1 MNNQTIY
8 NIKNI
13 LYNVILLEGITMIG
27 KKIRLERIFNRNTGR
42 TVIAPMDHGVSS
54 GPIKGIIN
62 IDDTV
67 EEISQ
72 GGADA
77 ILMHKGIVQRGH
89 RGYGKDIGLIV
100 HLSASTSLAP
110 DPNNKVT
117 VTSVEKAIQL
127 GADAVSVHV
136 NLGSATESEMLQEL
150 GEIAETCDYW
160 GIPLLAMMYP
170 RGQKVENELDVEF
183 VKHAARVGSELGV
196 DIVKTNYTGDPD
208 SFKEVVE
215 GALVPVVIAGGP
227 KVETDEELLTMV
239 KDSLSVGGAGVAFGR
254 NLFQAENPGKITK
267 AISEVVHNDLEVE
280 EALKLLK

>member
-1 MNNQTIY
+1 M
-8 NIKNI
+8 
-13 LYNVILLEGITMIG
+13 MIG
-27 KKIRLERIFNRNTGR
+27 KKIRLERIINRHTGR
-42 TVIAPMDHGVSS
+42 TVIAPMDYGVSN
-54 GPIKGIIN
+54 GPMKGIID
-62 IDDTV
+62 IDKTV
-67 EEISQ
+67 ESISQ

-77 ILMHKGIVQRGH
+77 ILMHKGIVEQGH

-110 DPNNKVT
+110 NPNNKVI

-136 NLGSATESEMLQEL
+136 NLGSETESEMLQEL
-150 GEIAETCDYW
+150 GEISETCSYW

-170 RGQKVENELDVEF
+170 RGQKVENEHDVEL

-227 KVETDEELLTMV
+227 KVDTDEELLQMV
-239 KDSLSVGGAGVAFGR
+239 KDSIEVGGAGVAFGR

-267 AISEVVHNDLEVE
+267 AISEVVHNDLEVN
-280 EALKLLK
+280 EALKFLK

>member
-1 MNNQTIY
+1 M
-8 NIKNI
+8 
-13 LYNVILLEGITMIG
+13 MIG
-27 KKIRLERIFNRNTGR
+27 KKIRLERIINRHTGR
-42 TVIAPMDHGVSS
+42 TVIAPMDHGVSD
-54 GPIKGIIN
+54 GPMKGIID
-62 IDDTV
+62 IDKTV
-67 EEISQ
+67 ESISQ

-77 ILMHKGIVQRGH
+77 ILMHKGIVEQGH

-110 DPNNKVT
+110 NPNNKVI

-136 NLGSATESEMLQEL
+136 NLGSETESEMLQEL
-150 GEIAETCDYW
+150 GEISETCSYW

-170 RGQKVENELDVEF
+170 RGQKVENEHDVEL

-227 KVETDEELLTMV
+227 KVDTDEELLQMV
-239 KDSLSVGGAGVAFGR
+239 KDSIEVGGGGVAFGR

-267 AISEVVHNDLEVE
+267 AISEVVHNDLEVN
-280 EALKLLK
+280 EALKFLK

>member
-1 MNNQTIY
+1 M
-8 NIKNI
+8 
-13 LYNVILLEGITMIG
+13 MIG
-27 KKIRLERIFNRNTGR
+27 KKIGLERIINRHTGR
-42 TVIAPMDHGVSS
+42 TVIAPMDHGVSN
-54 GPIKGIIN
+54 GPMKGIID
-62 IDDTV
+62 IDKTV
-67 EEISQ
+67 ESISQ

-77 ILMHKGIVQRGH
+77 ILMHKGIVEQGH

-110 DPNNKVT
+110 NPNNKVI

-136 NLGSATESEMLQEL
+136 NLGSETESEMLQEL
-150 GEIAETCDYW
+150 GEISETCSYW

-170 RGQKVENELDVEF
+170 RGQKVENEHDVEL

-227 KVETDEELLTMV
+227 KVDTDEELLQMV
-239 KDSLSVGGAGVAFGR
+239 KDSIEVGGAGVAFGR

-267 AISEVVHNDLEVE
+267 AISEVVHNDLEVN
-280 EALKLLK
+280 EALKFLK

>member
-1 MNNQTIY
+1 M
-8 NIKNI
+8 
-13 LYNVILLEGITMIG
+13 MIG
-27 KKIRLERIFNRNTGR
+27 KKIRLERIMNRDTGR

-54 GPIKGIIN
+54 GPLKGIID
-62 IDDTV
+62 IDSTI
-67 EEISQ
+67 EKISQ

-77 ILMHKGIVQRGH
+77 VLMHKGIVQQGH

-136 NLGSATESEMLQEL
+136 NLGSETESKMLQEL
-150 GEIAETCDYW
+150 GRISETCSKW
-160 GIPLLAMMYP
+160 GIPILAMMYP
-170 RGQKVENELDVEF
+170 RGQKVENEHDVEL

-208 SFKEVVE
+208 SFKEVVD

-227 KVETDEELLTMV
+227 KADTHEELLQMV
-239 KDSLSVGGAGVAFGR
+239 KDSLEVGGAGVAFGR
-254 NLFQAENPGKITK
+254 NLFQAEDPFKITK

-280 EALKLLK
+280 EALKLLD

>member
-1 MNNQTIY
+1 M
-8 NIKNI
+8 
-13 LYNVILLEGITMIG
+13 MIG
-27 KKIRLERIFNRNTGR
+27 KKIRLERIINRHTGR
-42 TVIAPMDHGVSS
+42 TVIAPMDHGVSN
-54 GPIKGIIN
+54 GPMKGIID
-62 IDDTV
+62 IDKTV
-67 EEISQ
+67 ESISQ

-77 ILMHKGIVQRGH
+77 ILMHKGIVEQGH

-110 DPNNKVT
+110 NPNNKVI

-136 NLGSATESEMLQEL
+136 NLGSETESEMLQEL
-150 GEIAETCDYW
+150 GEISETCSYW

-170 RGQKVENELDVEF
+170 RGQKVENEHDVELI
-183 VKHAARVGSELGV
+183 KHAARVGSELGV

-227 KVETDEELLTMV
+227 KVDTDEELLQMV
-239 KDSLSVGGAGVAFGR
+239 KDSIEVGGAGVAFGR

-267 AISEVVHNDLEVE
+267 AISEVVHNDLEVN
-280 EALKLLK
+280 EALKFLK

>member
-1 MNNQTIY
+1 M
-8 NIKNI
+8 
-13 LYNVILLEGITMIG
+13 MIG
-27 KKIRLERIFNRNTGR
+27 KKIRLERIINRHTGR
-42 TVIAPMDHGVSS
+42 TVIAPMDHGVSN
-54 GPIKGIIN
+54 GPMKGIID
-62 IDDTV
+62 IDKTV
-67 EEISQ
+67 ESISQ

-77 ILMHKGIVQRGH
+77 ILMHKGIVEQGH

-110 DPNNKVT
+110 NPNNKVI

-127 GADAVSVHV
+127 CADELSVHV
-136 NLGSATESEMLQEL
+136 NFGSATESEMLQEL
-150 GEIAETCDYW
+150 GEISETCSYW

-170 RGQKVENELDVEF
+170 RGQKVENEHDVEL

-227 KVETDEELLTMV
+227 KVDTDEELLQMV
-239 KDSLSVGGAGVAFGR
+239 KDSIEVGGAGVAFGR

-267 AISEVVHNDLEVE
+267 AISEVVHNDLEVN
-280 EALKLLK
+280 EALKFLK

>member
-1 MNNQTIY
+1 M
-8 NIKNI
+8 
-13 LYNVILLEGITMIG
+13 MIG
-27 KKIRLERIFNRNTGR
+27 KKIRLERIINRHTGR
-42 TVIAPMDHGVSS
+42 TVIAPMDHGVSD
-54 GPIKGIIN
+54 GPMKGIID
-62 IDDTV
+62 IDKTV
-67 EEISQ
+67 ESISQ

-77 ILMHKGIVQRGH
+77 ILMHKGIVEQGH

-110 DPNNKVT
+110 NPNNKVI

-136 NLGSATESEMLQEL
+136 NLGSETESEMLQEL
-150 GEIAETCDYW
+150 GEISETCSYW

-170 RGQKVENELDVEF
+170 RGQKVENEHDVEL

-208 SFKEVVE
+208 LFKEVVE

-227 KVETDEELLTMV
+227 KVDTDEELLQMV
-239 KDSLSVGGAGVAFGR
+239 KDSIEVGGAGVAFGR
-254 NLFQAENPGKITK
+254 NLFQAENPGKITR
-267 AISEVVHNDLEVE
+267 AISEVVHNNLEVN
-280 EALKLLK
+280 EALKFLK

>member
-1 MNNQTIY
+1 M
-8 NIKNI
+8 
-13 LYNVILLEGITMIG
+13 MIG
-27 KKIRLERIFNRNTGR
+27 KKIRLERIINRHTGR
-42 TVIAPMDHGVSS
+42 TVIAPMDHGVSD
-54 GPIKGIIN
+54 GPMKGIID
-62 IDDTV
+62 IDKTV
-67 EEISQ
+67 ESISQ

-77 ILMHKGIVQRGH
+77 ILMHKGIVEQGH

-110 DPNNKVT
+110 NPNNKVI

-136 NLGSATESEMLQEL
+136 NLGSETESEMLQEL
-150 GEIAETCDYW
+150 GEISETCSYW
-160 GIPLLAMMYP
+160 GLPLLAMMYP
-170 RGQKVENELDVEF
+170 RGQKVENEHDVEL

-227 KVETDEELLTMV
+227 KVDTDEELLQMV
-239 KDSLSVGGAGVAFGR
+239 KDSIEVGGAGVAFGR
-254 NLFQAENPGKITK
+254 NLFQAENPGKITR
-267 AISEVVHNDLEVE
+267 AISEVVHNNLEVD
-280 EALKLLK
+280 EALKFLK

>member
-1 MNNQTIY
+1 M
-8 NIKNI
+8 
-13 LYNVILLEGITMIG
+13 MIG
-27 KKIRLERIFNRNTGR
+27 KKIRLERIINRHTGR
-42 TVIAPMDHGVSS
+42 TVIAPMDHGVSN
-54 GPIKGIIN
+54 GPMKGIID
-62 IDDTV
+62 IDKTV
-67 EEISQ
+67 ESISQ

-77 ILMHKGIVQRGH
+77 ILMHKGIVEQGH

-110 DPNNKVT
+110 NPNNKVI

-136 NLGSATESEMLQEL
+136 NLGSETESEMLQEL
-150 GEIAETCDYW
+150 GEISETCSYW

-170 RGQKVENELDVEF
+170 RGQKVENEHDVEL
-183 VKHAARVGSELGV
+183 VKHSARVGSELV
-196 DIVKTNYTGDPD
+196 VYIVKTNYTGDPD

-227 KVETDEELLTMV
+227 KVDTDEELLQMV
-239 KDSLSVGGAGVAFGR
+239 KDSIEVGGAGVAFGR

-267 AISEVVHNDLEVE
+267 AISEVVHNDLEVN
-280 EALKLLK
+280 EALKFLK

>member
-1 MNNQTIY
+1 M
-8 NIKNI
+8 
-13 LYNVILLEGITMIG
+13 MIG
-27 KKIRLERIFNRNTGR
+27 KKIRLERIINRHTGR
-42 TVIAPMDHGVSS
+42 TVIAPMDHGVSN
-54 GPIKGIIN
+54 GPMKGIID
-62 IDDTV
+62 IDKTV
-67 EEISQ
+67 ESISQ

-77 ILMHKGIVQRGH
+77 ILMHKGIVEQGH

-110 DPNNKVT
+110 NPNNKVI

-136 NLGSATESEMLQEL
+136 NLGSETESEMLQEL
-150 GEIAETCDYW
+150 GEISETCSYW

-170 RGQKVENELDVEF
+170 RGQKVENEHDVEL

-227 KVETDEELLTMV
+227 KVDTDEELLQMV
-239 KDSLSVGGAGVAFGR
+239 KDSIEVGGAGVAFGR

-267 AISEVVHNDLEVE
+267 AISEIVHNDLEVN
-280 EALKLLK
+280 EALKFLK

>member
-1 MNNQTIY
+1 M
-8 NIKNI
+8 
-13 LYNVILLEGITMIG
+13 MIG
-27 KKIRLERIFNRNTGR
+27 KKIRLERIINRHTGR
-42 TVIAPMDHGVSS
+42 TVIAPMDHGVSN
-54 GPIKGIIN
+54 GPMKGIID
-62 IDDTV
+62 IDKTV
-67 EEISQ
+67 ESISQ

-77 ILMHKGIVQRGH
+77 ILMHKGIVEHGH

-110 DPNNKVT
+110 NPNNKVI

-136 NLGSATESEMLQEL
+136 NLGSETESEMLQEL
-150 GEIAETCDYW
+150 GEISETCSYW

-170 RGQKVENELDVEF
+170 RGQKVENEHDVEL

-227 KVETDEELLTMV
+227 KVDTDEELLQMV
-239 KDSLSVGGAGVAFGR
+239 KDSIEVGGAGVAFGR

-267 AISEVVHNDLEVE
+267 AISEVVHNDLEVK
-280 EALKLLK
+280 EALKFLK

>member
-1 MNNQTIY
+1 M
-8 NIKNI
+8 
-13 LYNVILLEGITMIG
+13 MIG
-27 KKIRLERIFNRNTGR
+27 KKIRLERIINRHTGR
-42 TVIAPMDHGVSS
+42 TVIAPMDHGVSN
-54 GPIKGIIN
+54 GPMKGIID
-62 IDDTV
+62 IDKTV
-67 EEISQ
+67 ESISQ

-77 ILMHKGIVQRGH
+77 ILMHKGIVEQGH

-110 DPNNKVT
+110 NPNNKVI

-136 NLGSATESEMLQEL
+136 NLGSETESEMLQEL
-150 GEIAETCDYW
+150 GEISETCSYW

-170 RGQKVENELDVEF
+170 RGQKVENEHDVEL

-227 KVETDEELLTMV
+227 KVDTDEELLQMV
-239 KDSLSVGGAGVAFGR
+239 KDSIEVGGAGVAFGR

-267 AISEVVHNDLEVE
+267 AISEVVHNDLEVNK
-280 EALKLLK
+280 ALKFLK

>member
-1 MNNQTIY
+1 M
-8 NIKNI
+8 
-13 LYNVILLEGITMIG
+13 MIG
-27 KKIRLERIFNRNTGR
+27 KKIRLERIINRHTGR
-42 TVIAPMDHGVSS
+42 TVIAPMDHGVSN
-54 GPIKGIIN
+54 GPMKGIID
-62 IDDTV
+62 IDKTV
-67 EEISQ
+67 ESISQ

-77 ILMHKGIVQRGH
+77 ILMHKGIVEQGH

-110 DPNNKVT
+110 NPNNKVI

-136 NLGSATESEMLQEL
+136 NLGSETESEMLQEL
-150 GEIAETCDYW
+150 GEISETCSYW

-170 RGQKVENELDVEF
+170 RGQKVENEHDVEL

-227 KVETDEELLTMV
+227 KVDTDEELLQMV
-239 KDSLSVGGAGVAFGR
+239 KDSIEVGGAGVAFGR

-267 AISEVVHNDLEVE
+267 AISEVVHNDLEVND
-280 EALKLLK
+280 ALKFLK

>member
-1 MNNQTIY
+1 M
-8 NIKNI
+8 
-13 LYNVILLEGITMIG
+13 MIG
-27 KKIRLERIFNRNTGR
+27 KKIRLERIINRHNGR
-42 TVIAPMDHGVSS
+42 TVIAPMDHGVSN
-54 GPIKGIIN
+54 GPMKGIID
-62 IDDTV
+62 IDKTV
-67 EEISQ
+67 ESISQ

-77 ILMHKGIVQRGH
+77 ILMHKGIVEQGH

-110 DPNNKVT
+110 NPNNKVI

-136 NLGSATESEMLQEL
+136 NLGSETESEMLQEL
-150 GEIAETCDYW
+150 GEISETCSYW

-170 RGQKVENELDVEF
+170 RGQKVENEHDVEL

-227 KVETDEELLTMV
+227 KVDTDEELLQMV
-239 KDSLSVGGAGVAFGR
+239 KDSIEVGGAGVAFGR

-267 AISEVVHNDLEVE
+267 AISEVVHNDLEVN
-280 EALKLLK
+280 EALKFLK

>member
-254 NLFQAENPGKITK
+254 NLFQAENPGKITR

>member
-1 MNNQTIY
+1 M
-8 NIKNI
+8 
-13 LYNVILLEGITMIG
+13 MIG
-27 KKIRLERIFNRNTGR
+27 KKIRLERIINRHTGR
-42 TVIAPMDHGVSS
+42 TVIAPMDHGVSD
-54 GPIKGIIN
+54 GPMKGIID
-62 IDDTV
+62 IDKTV
-67 EEISQ
+67 ESISQ

-77 ILMHKGIVQRGH
+77 ILMHKGIVEQGH
-89 RGYGKDIGLIV
+89 RGYGKDVGLIV

-110 DPNNKVT
+110 NPNNKVI

-136 NLGSATESEMLQEL
+136 NLGSETESEMLQEL
-150 GEIAETCDYW
+150 GEISETCSYW

-170 RGQKVENELDVEF
+170 RGQKVENEHDVEL

-227 KVETDEELLTMV
+227 KVDTDEELLQMV
-239 KDSLSVGGAGVAFGR
+239 KDSIEVGGAGVAFGR
-254 NLFQAENPGKITK
+254 NLFQAENPGKITR
-267 AISEVVHNDLEVE
+267 AISEVVHNNLEVN
-280 EALKLLK
+280 EALKFLK

>member
-1 MNNQTIY
+1 M
-8 NIKNI
+8 
-13 LYNVILLEGITMIG
+13 MIG
-27 KKIRLERIFNRNTGR
+27 KKIRLERIINRHTGR
-42 TVIAPMDHGVSS
+42 TVIAPMDHGVSD
-54 GPIKGIIN
+54 GPMKGIIN
-62 IDDTV
+62 IDKTV
-67 EEISQ
+67 ESISQ

-77 ILMHKGIVQRGH
+77 ILMHKGIVEQGH

-110 DPNNKVT
+110 NPNNKVI

-136 NLGSATESEMLQEL
+136 NLGSETESEMLQEL
-150 GEIAETCDYW
+150 GEISETCSYW

-170 RGQKVENELDVEF
+170 RGQKVENEHDVEL

-227 KVETDEELLTMV
+227 KVDTDEELLQMV
-239 KDSLSVGGAGVAFGR
+239 KDSIEVGGAGVAFGR
-254 NLFQAENPGKITK
+254 NLFQAENPGKITR
-267 AISEVVHNDLEVE
+267 AISEVVHNNLEVD
-280 EALKLLK
+280 EALKFLK

>member
-1 MNNQTIY
+1 M
-8 NIKNI
+8 
-13 LYNVILLEGITMIG
+13 MIG
-27 KKIRLERIFNRNTGR
+27 KKIRLERIINRHTGR
-42 TVIAPMDHGVSS
+42 TVIAPMDHGVSN
-54 GPIKGIIN
+54 GPMKGIID
-62 IDDTV
+62 IDKTV
-67 EEISQ
+67 ESISQ

-77 ILMHKGIVQRGH
+77 ILMHKGIVEQGH

-110 DPNNKVT
+110 NPNNKVI
-117 VTSVEKAIQL
+117 VTSVEKAIRL

-136 NLGSATESEMLQEL
+136 NLGSETESEMLQEL
-150 GEIAETCDYW
+150 GEISETCSYW

-170 RGQKVENELDVEF
+170 RGQKVENEHDVEL

-227 KVETDEELLTMV
+227 KVDTDEELLQMV
-239 KDSLSVGGAGVAFGR
+239 KDSIEVGGAGVAFGR

-267 AISEVVHNDLEVE
+267 AISEVVHNDLEVN
-280 EALKLLK
+280 EALKFLK

>member
-1 MNNQTIY
+1 M
-8 NIKNI
+8 
-13 LYNVILLEGITMIG
+13 MIG
-27 KKIRLERIFNRNTGR
+27 KKIRLERIINRHTGR
-42 TVIAPMDHGVSS
+42 TVIAPMDHGVSN
-54 GPIKGIIN
+54 GPMKGIID
-62 IDDTV
+62 IDKTV
-67 EEISQ
+67 ESISQ

-77 ILMHKGIVQRGH
+77 ILMHKGIVEQGH

-110 DPNNKVT
+110 NPNNKVI

-136 NLGSATESEMLQEL
+136 NLGSETESEMLQEL
-150 GEIAETCDYW
+150 GEISETCSYW

-170 RGQKVENELDVEF
+170 RGQKVENEHDVEL

-227 KVETDEELLTMV
+227 KVDTDEELLQMV
-239 KDSLSVGGAGVAFGR
+239 KDPIEVGGAGVAFGR

-267 AISEVVHNDLEVE
+267 AISEVVHNDLEVN
-280 EALKLLK
+280 EALKFLK

>member
-1 MNNQTIY
+1 M
-8 NIKNI
+8 
-13 LYNVILLEGITMIG
+13 MIG
-27 KKIRLERIFNRNTGR
+27 KKIRLERIMNRDTGR

-54 GPIKGIIN
+54 GPLKGIID
-62 IDDTV
+62 IDSTI
-67 EEISQ
+67 EKISQ

-77 ILMHKGIVQRGH
+77 VLMHKGIVQQGH
-89 RGYGKDIGLIV
+89 RGYGKDIGLII

-136 NLGSATESEMLQEL
+136 NLGSDTESEMLQEL
-150 GEIAETCDYW
+150 GYIAETCSQW

-170 RGQKVENELDVEF
+170 RGQKVENEHDVEL

-208 SFKEVVE
+208 TFKEVVD

-227 KVETDEELLTMV
+227 KTETNEELLQMV
-239 KDSLSVGGAGVAFGR
+239 KDSLEVGGAGVAFGR
-254 NLFQAENPGKITK
+254 NLFQAEEPGKITR

-280 EALKLLK
+280 EALKFLD

>member
-1 MNNQTIY
+1 M
-8 NIKNI
+8 
-13 LYNVILLEGITMIG
+13 MIG
-27 KKIRLERIFNRNTGR
+27 KKIRLERIINRHTGR
-42 TVIAPMDHGVSS
+42 TVIAPMDHGVSD
-54 GPIKGIIN
+54 GPMKGIID
-62 IDDTV
+62 IDKTV
-67 EEISQ
+67 ESISQ

-77 ILMHKGIVQRGH
+77 ILMHKGIVEQGH

-110 DPNNKVT
+110 NPNNKVI

-136 NLGSATESEMLQEL
+136 NLGSETESEMLQEL
-150 GEIAETCDYW
+150 GEISETCSYW

-170 RGQKVENELDVEF
+170 RGQKVENEHDVEL

-227 KVETDEELLTMV
+227 KVDTDEELLQMV
-239 KDSLSVGGAGVAFGR
+239 KDSIEVGGAGVAFGR
-254 NLFQAENPGKITK
+254 NLFQAENPSKITR
-267 AISEVVHNDLEVE
+267 AISEVVHNNLEVD
-280 EALKLLK
+280 EALKFLK

>member
-1 MNNQTIY
+1 M
-8 NIKNI
+8 
-13 LYNVILLEGITMIG
+13 MIG
-27 KKIRLERIFNRNTGR
+27 KKIRLERIINRHTGR
-42 TVIAPMDHGVSS
+42 TVIAPMDHGVSN
-54 GPIKGIIN
+54 GPMKGIID
-62 IDDTV
+62 IDKTV
-67 EEISQ
+67 ESISQ

-77 ILMHKGIVQRGH
+77 ILMHKGIVEQGH

-110 DPNNKVT
+110 NPNNKVI
-117 VTSVEKAIQL
+117 VTSVKKAIQL

-136 NLGSATESEMLQEL
+136 NLGSETESEMLQEL
-150 GEIAETCDYW
+150 GEISETCSYW

-170 RGQKVENELDVEF
+170 RGQKVENEHDVEL

-227 KVETDEELLTMV
+227 KVDTDEELLQMV
-239 KDSLSVGGAGVAFGR
+239 KDSIEVGGAGVAFGR

-267 AISEVVHNDLEVE
+267 AISEVVHNDLEVN
-280 EALKLLK
+280 EALKFLK

>member
-1 MNNQTIY
+1 M
-8 NIKNI
+8 
-13 LYNVILLEGITMIG
+13 MIG
-27 KKIRLERIFNRNTGR
+27 KKIRLERIINRHTGR
-42 TVIAPMDHGVSS
+42 TVIAPMDHGVSN
-54 GPIKGIIN
+54 GPMKGIID
-62 IDDTV
+62 IDKTV
-67 EEISQ
+67 ESISQ

-77 ILMHKGIVQRGH
+77 ILMHKGIVEQGH

-110 DPNNKVT
+110 NPNNKVI

-136 NLGSATESEMLQEL
+136 NLGSETESEMLQEL
-150 GEIAETCDYW
+150 GEISETCSYW

-170 RGQKVENELDVEF
+170 RGQKVENEHDVEL

-227 KVETDEELLTMV
+227 KVDTDEELLQMV
-239 KDSLSVGGAGVAFGR
+239 KDSIEVGGAGVAFGR

-267 AISEVVHNDLEVE
+267 AISEVVHNDLEVNE
-280 EALKLLK
+280 VLKFLK

>member
-1 MNNQTIY
+1 M
-8 NIKNI
+8 
-13 LYNVILLEGITMIG
+13 MIG
-27 KKIRLERIFNRNTGR
+27 KKIRLERIINRHTGR
-42 TVIAPMDHGVSS
+42 TVIAPMDHGVSN
-54 GPIKGIIN
+54 GPMKGIID
-62 IDDTV
+62 IDKTV
-67 EEISQ
+67 ESISQ

-77 ILMHKGIVQRGH
+77 ILMHKGIVEQGH

-110 DPNNKVT
+110 NPNNKVI

-136 NLGSATESEMLQEL
+136 NLGSETESEMLQEL
-150 GEIAETCDYW
+150 GEISETCSYW

-170 RGQKVENELDVEF
+170 RGQKVENEHDVEL

-227 KVETDEELLTMV
+227 KVDTDEELLQMV
-239 KDSLSVGGAGVAFGR
+239 KDSIEVGGAGVAFGR

-267 AISEVVHNDLEVE
+267 AISEVVHNDLEVN
-280 EALKLLK
+280 EALKSLK

>member
-1 MNNQTIY
+1 M
-8 NIKNI
+8 
-13 LYNVILLEGITMIG
+13 MIG
-27 KKIRLERIFNRNTGR
+27 KKIRLERIINRHTGR
-42 TVIAPMDHGVSS
+42 TVIAPMDHGVSN
-54 GPIKGIIN
+54 GPMKGIID
-62 IDDTV
+62 IDKTV
-67 EEISQ
+67 ESISQ

-77 ILMHKGIVQRGH
+77 ILMHKGIVEQGH

-110 DPNNKVT
+110 NPNNKVI

-127 GADAVSVHV
+127 GVDAVSVHV
-136 NLGSATESEMLQEL
+136 NLGSETESEMLQEL
-150 GEIAETCDYW
+150 GEISETCSYW

-170 RGQKVENELDVEF
+170 RGQKVENEHDVEL

-227 KVETDEELLTMV
+227 KVDTDEELLQMV
-239 KDSLSVGGAGVAFGR
+239 KDSIEVGGAGVAFGR

-267 AISEVVHNDLEVE
+267 AISEVVHNDLEVN
-280 EALKLLK
+280 EALKFLK

>member
-1 MNNQTIY
+1 M
-8 NIKNI
+8 
-13 LYNVILLEGITMIG
+13 MIG
-27 KKIRLERIFNRNTGR
+27 KKIRLERIINRHTGR
-42 TVIAPMDHGVSS
+42 TVIAPMDHGVSD
-54 GPIKGIIN
+54 GPMKGIID
-62 IDDTV
+62 IDKTV
-67 EEISQ
+67 ESISQ

-77 ILMHKGIVQRGH
+77 ILMHKGIVEQGH

-110 DPNNKVT
+110 NPNNKVI

-136 NLGSATESEMLQEL
+136 NLGSETESEMLQEL
-150 GEIAETCDYW
+150 GEISETCSYW

-170 RGQKVENELDVEF
+170 RGQKVENEHDVEL

-227 KVETDEELLTMV
+227 KVDTDEELLQMV
-239 KDSLSVGGAGVAFGR
+239 KDSIEVGGAGVAFGR
-254 NLFQAENPGKITK
+254 NLFQAENPGKITR
-267 AISEVVHNDLEVE
+267 AISEMVHNNLEVN
-280 EALKLLK
+280 EALKFLK

>member
-1 MNNQTIY
+1 M
-8 NIKNI
+8 
-13 LYNVILLEGITMIG
+13 MIG
-27 KKIRLERIFNRNTGR
+27 KKIRLERIINRHTGR
-42 TVIAPMDHGVSS
+42 TVIAPMDHGVSN
-54 GPIKGIIN
+54 GPMKGIID
-62 IDDTV
+62 IDKTV
-67 EEISQ
+67 ESISQ

-77 ILMHKGIVQRGH
+77 ILMHKGIVEQGH

-110 DPNNKVT
+110 NPNNKVI

-127 GADAVSVHV
+127 GADVVSVHV
-136 NLGSATESEMLQEL
+136 NLGSETESEMLQEL
-150 GEIAETCDYW
+150 GEISETCSYW

-170 RGQKVENELDVEF
+170 RGQKVENEHDVEL

-227 KVETDEELLTMV
+227 KVDTDEELLQMV
-239 KDSLSVGGAGVAFGR
+239 KDSIEVGGAGVAFGR

-267 AISEVVHNDLEVE
+267 AISEVVHNDLEVN
-280 EALKLLK
+280 EALKFLK

>member
-1 MNNQTIY
+1 M
-8 NIKNI
+8 
-13 LYNVILLEGITMIG
+13 MIG
-27 KKIRLERIFNRNTGR
+27 KKIRLERIINRHTGR
-42 TVIAPMDHGVSS
+42 TVIAPMDHGVSD
-54 GPIKGIIN
+54 GPMNGIID
-62 IDDTV
+62 IDKTV
-67 EEISQ
+67 ESISQ

-77 ILMHKGIVQRGH
+77 ILMHKGIVEQGH

-110 DPNNKVT
+110 NPNNKVI

-136 NLGSATESEMLQEL
+136 NLGSETESEMLQEL
-150 GEIAETCDYW
+150 GEISETCSYW

-170 RGQKVENELDVEF
+170 RGQKVENEHDVEL

-227 KVETDEELLTMV
+227 KVDTDEELLQMV
-239 KDSLSVGGAGVAFGR
+239 KDSIEVGGAGVAFGR
-254 NLFQAENPGKITK
+254 NLFQAENPGKITR
-267 AISEVVHNDLEVE
+267 AISEVIHNNLEVD
-280 EALKLLK
+280 EALKFLK

>member
-1 MNNQTIY
+1 M
-8 NIKNI
+8 
-13 LYNVILLEGITMIG
+13 MIG
-27 KKIRLERIFNRNTGR
+27 KKIRLERIINRHTGR
-42 TVIAPMDHGVSS
+42 TVIAPMDHGVSD
-54 GPIKGIIN
+54 GPMKGIID
-62 IDDTV
+62 IDKTV
-67 EEISQ
+67 ESISQ

-77 ILMHKGIVQRGH
+77 ILMHKGIVEQGH

-110 DPNNKVT
+110 NPNNKVI

-136 NLGSATESEMLQEL
+136 NLGSETESEMLQEL
-150 GEIAETCDYW
+150 GEISETCSYW

-170 RGQKVENELDVEF
+170 RGQKVENEHDVEL
-183 VKHAARVGSELGV
+183 VKHASRVGSELGV

-227 KVETDEELLTMV
+227 KVDTDEELLQMV
-239 KDSLSVGGAGVAFGR
+239 KDSIEVGGAGVAFGR
-254 NLFQAENPGKITK
+254 NLFQAENPGKITR
-267 AISEVVHNDLEVE
+267 AISEVVHNNLEVN
-280 EALKLLK
+280 EALKFLK

>member
-1 MNNQTIY
+1 M
-8 NIKNI
+8 
-13 LYNVILLEGITMIG
+13 MIG
-27 KKIRLERIFNRNTGR
+27 KKIRLERIINRHTGR
-42 TVIAPMDHGVSS
+42 TVIAPMDHGVSN
-54 GPIKGIIN
+54 GPMKGIIY
-62 IDDTV
+62 IDKTV
-67 EEISQ
+67 ESISQ

-77 ILMHKGIVQRGH
+77 ILMHKGIVEQGH

-110 DPNNKVT
+110 NPNNKVI

-136 NLGSATESEMLQEL
+136 NLGSETESEMLQEL
-150 GEIAETCDYW
+150 GEISETCSYW

-170 RGQKVENELDVEF
+170 RGQKVENEHDVEL

-227 KVETDEELLTMV
+227 KVDTDEELLQMV
-239 KDSLSVGGAGVAFGR
+239 KDSIEVGGAGVAFGR

-267 AISEVVHNDLEVE
+267 AISEVVHNDLEVN
-280 EALKLLK
+280 EALKFLK

>member
-1 MNNQTIY
+1 M
-8 NIKNI
+8 
-13 LYNVILLEGITMIG
+13 MIG
-27 KKIRLERIFNRNTGR
+27 KKIRLERIINRHTGR
-42 TVIAPMDHGVSS
+42 TVIAPMDHGVSN
-54 GPIKGIIN
+54 GPMKGIID
-62 IDDTV
+62 IDKTV
-67 EEISQ
+67 ESISQ

-77 ILMHKGIVQRGH
+77 ILMHKGIVEQGH

-110 DPNNKVT
+110 NPNNKVI

-136 NLGSATESEMLQEL
+136 NLGSETESEMLQEL
-150 GEIAETCDYW
+150 GEVSETCSYW

-170 RGQKVENELDVEF
+170 RGQKVENEHDVEL

-227 KVETDEELLTMV
+227 KVDTDEELLQMV
-239 KDSLSVGGAGVAFGR
+239 KDSIEVGGAGVAFGR

-267 AISEVVHNDLEVE
+267 AISEVVHNDLEVN
-280 EALKLLK
+280 EALKFLK

>member
-1 MNNQTIY
+1 M
-8 NIKNI
+8 
-13 LYNVILLEGITMIG
+13 MIG
-27 KKIRLERIFNRNTGR
+27 KKIRLERIINRHTGR
-42 TVIAPMDHGVSS
+42 TVIAPMDHGVSD
-54 GPIKGIIN
+54 GPMRGIID
-62 IDDTV
+62 IDKTV
-67 EEISQ
+67 ESISQ

-77 ILMHKGIVQRGH
+77 ILMHKGIVEQGH

-110 DPNNKVT
+110 NPNNKVI

-136 NLGSATESEMLQEL
+136 NLGSETESEMLQEL
-150 GEIAETCDYW
+150 GEISETCSYW

-170 RGQKVENELDVEF
+170 RGQKVENEHDVEL

-227 KVETDEELLTMV
+227 KVDTDEELLQMV
-239 KDSLSVGGAGVAFGR
+239 KDSIEVGGAGVAFGR
-254 NLFQAENPGKITK
+254 NLFQAENPGKITR
-267 AISEVVHNDLEVE
+267 AISEVVHNNLEVD
-280 EALKLLK
+280 EALKFLK

>member
-1 MNNQTIY
+1 M
-8 NIKNI
+8 
-13 LYNVILLEGITMIG
+13 MIG
-27 KKIRLERIFNRNTGR
+27 KKIRLERIINRHTGR
-42 TVIAPMDHGVSS
+42 TVIAPMDHGVSN
-54 GPIKGIIN
+54 GPMKGIID
-62 IDDTV
+62 IDKTV
-67 EEISQ
+67 ESISQ

-77 ILMHKGIVQRGH
+77 ILMHKGIVEQGH

-110 DPNNKVT
+110 NPNNKVI

-136 NLGSATESEMLQEL
+136 NLGSETESEMLQEL
-150 GEIAETCDYW
+150 GEISETCSYW

-170 RGQKVENELDVEF
+170 RGQMVENEHDVEL

-227 KVETDEELLTMV
+227 KVDTDEELLQMV
-239 KDSLSVGGAGVAFGR
+239 KDSIEVGGAGVAFGR

-267 AISEVVHNDLEVE
+267 AISEVVHNDLEVN
-280 EALKLLK
+280 EALKFLK

>member
-1 MNNQTIY
+1 M
-8 NIKNI
+8 
-13 LYNVILLEGITMIG
+13 MIG
-27 KKIRLERIFNRNTGR
+27 KKIRLERIINRHTGR
-42 TVIAPMDHGVSS
+42 TVIAPMDHGVSN
-54 GPIKGIIN
+54 GPMKGIID
-62 IDDTV
+62 IDKTV
-67 EEISQ
+67 ESISQ

-77 ILMHKGIVQRGH
+77 ILMHKGIVEQGH

-110 DPNNKVT
+110 NPNNKVI

-136 NLGSATESEMLQEL
+136 NLGSETESEMLQEL
-150 GEIAETCDYW
+150 GEISETCSYW

-170 RGQKVENELDVEF
+170 RGQKVENEHDVEL
-183 VKHAARVGSELGV
+183 VKHAARIGSELGV

-227 KVETDEELLTMV
+227 KVDTDEELLQMV
-239 KDSLSVGGAGVAFGR
+239 KDSIEVGGAGVAFGR

-267 AISEVVHNDLEVE
+267 AISEVVHNDLEVN
-280 EALKLLK
+280 EALKFLK

>member
-1 MNNQTIY
+1 M
-8 NIKNI
+8 
-13 LYNVILLEGITMIG
+13 MIG
-27 KKIRLERIFNRNTGR
+27 KKIRLERIINRHTGR
-42 TVIAPMDHGVSS
+42 TVIAPMDHGVSN
-54 GPIKGIIN
+54 GPMKGIID
-62 IDDTV
+62 IDKTV
-67 EEISQ
+67 ESISQ

-77 ILMHKGIVQRGH
+77 ILMHKGIVEQGH

-110 DPNNKVT
+110 NPNNKVI

-136 NLGSATESEMLQEL
+136 NLGSETESEMLQEL
-150 GEIAETCDYW
+150 GEISETCSYW

-170 RGQKVENELDVEF
+170 RGQKVENEHDVEL

-227 KVETDEELLTMV
+227 KVDTDEELLQMV
-239 KDSLSVGGAGVAFGR
+239 KNSIEVGGAGVAFGR

-267 AISEVVHNDLEVE
+267 AISEVVHNDLEVN
-280 EALKLLK
+280 EALKFLK